1 MPAGPSL
8 YDMLFGHID
17 GEPLENYDDRTLE
30 ILSVQANI
38 RRILNTRAGA
48 LKHLPDYGL
57 PDLTDVYRNLPS
69 SVHDLRNQ
77 MEATLLRFEPRIRS
91 IDIDIGD
98 KPDPGLL
105 VSFTMLCQLKKAG
118 LVRFGT
124 YFEPPGRMRIEHVI
138 STKTDS

>member
-8 YDMLFGHID
+8 YDVLLGHIN
-17 GEPLENYDDRTLE
+17 GEPLENHDDRTLE

-48 LKHLPDYGL
+48 LKHVPDYGL
-57 PDLTDVYRNLPS
+57 PDLTSVYRNLPA

-77 MEATLLRFEPRIRS
+77 MESVLLKFEPRLRSVEIEIR
-91 IDIDIGD
+91 DD
-98 KPDPGLL
+98 PDPGLL
-105 VSFTMLCQLKKAG
+105 ASFTMVCHLKKAG

-124 YFEPPGRMRIEHVI
+124 YFEPPGRMRVERLANP
-138 STKTDS
+138 DRNR